1 MKLDNLYSF
10 KADLKESRIID
21 EKTFFC
27 SSIGRLLD
35 YAKVLGKIRFIYD
48 PVIGKFTVGNAEYNS
63 HIGLF
68 ADSIKAGKYGDEF
81 SDSDDEEKDEYYG
94 GNIEG
99 PELTGAII
107 MKNNTKNILSDMPD
121 STNVIFEY
129 SLFYLCN
136 GLWFK
141 DKISEYV
148 NETPK
153 QFY

>member
-10 KADLKESRIID
+10 NPDLKESRIID

-27 SSIGRLLD
+27 HSIGRLLD
-35 YAKVLGKIRFIYD
+35 YTKVLGKIRFIYD
-48 PVIGKFTVGNAEYNS
+48 PVISIFTVGNAEYNT

-68 ADSIKAGKYGDEF
+68 ADSIKAGKYGNEF
-81 SDSDDEEKDEYYG
+81 NDSDDEEKDEYYG

-121 STNVIFEY
+121 TTTAIFEY
-129 SLFYLCN
+129 SMFYLCN

-153 QFY
+153 VIY

>member
-10 KADLKESRIID
+10 KTDLKESRIID

-48 PVIGKFTVGNAEYNS
+48 PVIGKFTIGNAEYNS

-68 ADSIKAGKYGDEF
+68 ANTIKAGKYGDEF
-81 SDSDDEEKDEYYG
+81 NDSDDEEKDEYYG